1 MVEDRSDMLFARSV
15 ILVEGQSELFALPSF
30 ARKLGYTLDKS
41 GISIV
46 CTNGKGNFK
55 VYHQILDAFNV
66 PHMIFGDGDGKVQKH
81 QDRYERFMDD
91 PDSIHL
97 LDEDFEHLIVTV
109 LSDNRVL
116 EIVNICRVRRGKT
129 PALTMNDLQDAFRLE
144 AVNLKSAWWKDLKD
158 DINRDIAQQHRDNY
172 QHRKENLQNL
182 LLQLAQE
189 VTENDHLVQ
198 TALEKRKAK
207 KLKKQGKPLL
217 GRVLGDELTIEEI
230 EQMNIRP
237 VFDKA
242 CELAQNQ

>member
-1 MVEDRSDMLFARSV
+1 
-15 ILVEGQSELFALPSF
+15 
-30 ARKLGYTLDKS
+30 
-41 GISIV
+41 
-46 CTNGKGNFK
+46 
-55 VYHQILDAFNV
+55 
-66 PHMIFGDGDGKVQKH
+66 
-81 QDRYERFMDD
+81 
-91 PDSIHL
+91 
-97 LDEDFEHLIVTV
+97 
-109 LSDNRVL
+109 
-116 EIVNICRVRRGKT
+116 
-129 PALTMNDLQDAFRLE
+129 MNDLQDAFRLE

-172 QHRKENLQNL
+172 QNRKENLQNL

-217 GRVLGDELTIEEI
+217 GRVLGDELTNEEI

-242 CELAQNQ
+242 CDLAQNQ